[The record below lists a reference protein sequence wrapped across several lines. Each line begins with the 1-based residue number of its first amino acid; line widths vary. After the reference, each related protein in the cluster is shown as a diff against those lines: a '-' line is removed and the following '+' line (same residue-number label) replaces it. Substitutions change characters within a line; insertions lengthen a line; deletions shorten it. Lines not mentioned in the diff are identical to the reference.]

1 MLGEIARRSGQWDEA
16 IQRFARA
23 STLDVGFAE
32 AYLALDMSLS
42 FASKYTEAVAP
53 LERYVKIVPGNP
65 AGHYQLALAYA
76 RTGNRPA
83 AERELELQRKT
94 AEKAPQRRAPTAA
107 PPP

>member
-65 AGHYQLALAYA
+65 AGHYQLAIAYA